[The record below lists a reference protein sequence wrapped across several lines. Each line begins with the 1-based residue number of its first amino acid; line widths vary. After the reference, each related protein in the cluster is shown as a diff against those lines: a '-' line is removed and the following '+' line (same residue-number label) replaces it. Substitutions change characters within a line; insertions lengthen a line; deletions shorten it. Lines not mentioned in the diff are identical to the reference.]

1 MACTLVSEIRFAN
14 SRILFQITIEAY
26 VSELMAR
33 FRAGEEAAVREVHQR
48 YGGAVRTVARSMLSD
63 PELIAEVVQ
72 QTFVK
77 AWRGAAGFDED
88 RELAPWLY
96 SIARRTAID
105 VIRRE
110 KRVEEIS
117 TTDEEPVVTSISFER
132 VWEVWEVRRAVDDL
146 PDGERE
152 VVRLCN
158 LEGFTHEE
166 VAARLGV
173 PVGTVK
179 SRSGRAYRR
188 LAAALRHLDVF
199 ANQEAAFPVEGGES
213 S

>member
-1 MACTLVSEIRFAN
+1 
-14 SRILFQITIEAY
+14 
-26 VSELMAR
+26 MAR
-33 FRAGEEAAVREVHQR
+33 FRAGDEAAVREVHQR

-72 QTFVK
+72 QTFIK
-77 AWRGAAGFDED
+77 AWRGAADFDQD

-96 SIARRTAID
+96 AIARRTTID

-110 KRVEEIS
+110 KRLEVSS
-117 TTDEEPVVTSISFER
+117 TEQEVAVSSISFDR

-166 VAARLGV
+166 VAERLGI

-179 SRSGRAYRR
+179 SRSGRAYKR
-188 LAAALRHLDVF
+188 LAAALRHLDIF
-199 ANQEAAFPVEGGES
+199 ANQGAVSPVEGGGS
-213 S
+213 I

>member
-1 MACTLVSEIRFAN
+1 
-14 SRILFQITIEAY
+14 
-26 VSELMAR
+26 MAR
-33 FRAGEEAAVREVHQR
+33 FRAGDEQAVREVHQR

-63 PELIAEVVQ
+63 PELVAEVVQ
-72 QTFVK
+72 QTFIK
-77 AWRGAAGFDED
+77 AWRGAAGFDGD

-96 SIARRTAID
+96 AIARRTAID

-110 KRVEEIS
+110 KRTAVPP
-117 TTDEEPVVTSISFER
+117 TDEEPTTAAISFER

-166 VAARLGV
+166 VAERLDI
-173 PVGTVK
+173 PIGTVK
-179 SRSGRAYRR
+179 SRSGRAYKR

-199 ANQEAAFPVEGGES
+199 ANQTQGFSVEGGGS
-213 S
+213 I

>member
-1 MACTLVSEIRFAN
+1 
-14 SRILFQITIEAY
+14 
-26 VSELMAR
+26 MAR
-33 FRAGEEAAVREVHQR
+33 FRAGDEQAVREVHQR
-48 YGGAVRTVARSMLSD
+48 YGGAVRTVARSMVSD
-63 PELIAEVVQ
+63 PELVAEVVQ

-77 AWRGAAGFDED
+77 AWRGAASFDGN

-110 KRVEEIS
+110 QKRS
-117 TTDEEPVVTSISFER
+117 HPSTDEEPVTHSISFER
-132 VWEVWEVRRAVDDL
+132 VWEVWEVRSAVDDL
-146 PDGERE
+146 PEGERE

-166 VAARLGV
+166 VAERLGI

-179 SRSGRAYRR
+179 SRSGRAYKR
-188 LAAALRHLDVF
+188 LAAALRHLEVF
-199 ANQEAAFPVEGGES
+199 ANQNDGLDVEGGEAL
-213 S
+213 

>member
-1 MACTLVSEIRFAN
+1 MN
-14 SRILFQITIEAY
+14 
-26 VSELMAR
+26 ELMAR
-33 FRAGEEAAVREVHQR
+33 FRAGDEAAVREVHQR

-63 PELIAEVVQ
+63 PELVAEVVQ
-72 QTFVK
+72 QTFIK
-77 AWRGAAGFDED
+77 AWRGAAEFDED

-96 SIARRTAID
+96 AIARRTTID

-110 KRVEEIS
+110 KRVTLTS
-117 TTDEEPVVTSISFER
+117 TDAQNEPELPVTSISFDR

-146 PDGERE
+146 PAGERE

-166 VAARLGV
+166 VAVRLGV

-179 SRSGRAYRR
+179 SRSGRAYKR

-199 ANQEAAFPVEGGES
+199 ANQGAASPVEGGGAI
-213 S
+213 

>member
-1 MACTLVSEIRFAN
+1 MGWLDS
-14 SRILFQITIEAY
+14 
-26 VSELMAR
+26 LMLRLQA
-33 FRAGEEAAVREVHQR
+33 QP
-48 YGGAVRTVARSMLSD
+48 D
-63 PELIAEVVQ
+63 Q
-72 QTFVK
+72 QENT
-77 AWRGAAGFDED
+77 FDEASVSCAALLVQMAAADFDQD

-96 SIARRTAID
+96 AIARRTTID

-110 KRVEEIS
+110 KRLEVSS
-117 TTDEEPVVTSISFER
+117 TEQEVAVSSISFDR

-166 VAARLGV
+166 VAERLGI

-179 SRSGRAYRR
+179 SRSGRAYKR
-188 LAAALRHLDVF
+188 LAAALRHLDIF
-199 ANQEAAFPVEGGES
+199 ANQGAVSPVEGGGS
-213 S
+213 I